1 MTTSL
6 IITMMAI
13 GLLVGVSKTAIG
25 GVGLLSAALIAQVMP
40 AKESTGV
47 LLILFLVGDL
57 FAIGIYK
64 KHVEWKF
71 LKTLILPV
79 LCGFVVGAFYLFHS
93 TDNSLKRTIGVV
105 VVLLVLLYPVSQYWQ
120 KHNDD
125 ITIRYPRTLRVFLG
139 STAGFMS
146 MIANSGGTPMSI
158 YLLLRKNS
166 VLNFLGNTAWFFFII
181 NLAKL
186 PFTFGLGL
194 LDLKSLQYILPAVP
208 MVAIGALIGRRFI
221 AKIDL
226 RMFQNITLISALAV
240 GLKLIFF

>member
-1 MTTSL
+1 
-6 IITMMAI
+6 
-13 GLLVGVSKTAIG
+13 
-25 GVGLLSAALIAQVMP
+25 
-40 AKESTGV
+40 
-47 LLILFLVGDL
+47 
-57 FAIGIYK
+57 
-64 KHVEWKF
+64 
-71 LKTLILPV
+71 

-105 VVLLVLLYPVSQYWQ
+105 VVLLVVLFPVSQYWQ

-226 RMFQNITLISALAV
+226 RLFQNITLISALAV

>member
-1 MTTSL
+1 MITTL

-47 LLILFLVGDL
+47 LLVLFLVGDL

-71 LKTLILPV
+71 LKTLIFPV

-105 VVLLVLLYPVSQYWQ
+105 VVLLVVLFPVSQYWQ

-226 RMFQNITLISALAV
+226 RMFQNITLVSALAV

>member
-1 MTTSL
+1 
-6 IITMMAI
+6 MAI

-47 LLILFLVGDL
+47 LLVLFLVGDL

-71 LKTLILPV
+71 LKTLIFPV

-105 VVLLVLLYPVSQYWQ
+105 VVLLVVLFPVSQYWQ

-226 RMFQNITLISALAV
+226 RLFQNITLISALAV

>member
-71 LKTLILPV
+71 LKTLIFPV

-105 VVLLVLLYPVSQYWQ
+105 VVLLVVLFPVSQYWQ

>member
-71 LKTLILPV
+71 LKTLIFPV

-105 VVLLVLLYPVSQYWQ
+105 VVLLVVLFPVSQYWQ

-226 RMFQNITLISALAV
+226 RMFQNITLVSALAV

>member
-47 LLILFLVGDL
+47 LLVLFLVGDL

-71 LKTLILPV
+71 LKTLIFPV

-226 RMFQNITLISALAV
+226 RMFQNITLVSALAV

>member
-71 LKTLILPV
+71 LKTLIFPV

-105 VVLLVLLYPVSQYWQ
+105 VVLLVVLFPVSQYWQ

-208 MVAIGALIGRRFI
+208 TVAIGALIGRRFI

-226 RMFQNITLISALAV
+226 RMFQNITLVSALAV

>member
-1 MTTSL
+1 
-6 IITMMAI
+6 MAI

-25 GVGLLSAALIAQVMP
+25 GVGLLCAALIAQVMP

-47 LLILFLVGDL
+47 LLVLFLVGDL

-71 LKTLILPV
+71 LKTLFFPV
-79 LCGFVVGAFYLFHS
+79 LCGFVVGAFYLFQS

-105 VVLLVLLYPVSQYWQ
+105 VLLLVLLFPVSQYWQ

-125 ITIRYPRTLRVFLG
+125 ITIRFPRTLRIFLG

-146 MIANSGGTPMSI
+146 MVANSGGTPMSI

-186 PFTFGLGL
+186 PFTLGLGL
-194 LDLKSLQYILPAVP
+194 LSVNSLQYILPAVP

-221 AKIDL
+221 SRINL
-226 RMFQNITLISALAV
+226 RLFQNITLISALAV

>member
-47 LLILFLVGDL
+47 LLVLFLVGDL

-71 LKTLILPV
+71 LKTLIFPV

-125 ITIRYPRTLRVFLG
+125 ITVGYPRTLRVFLG

-194 LDLKSLQYILPAVP
+194 LDLNSLQYILPAVP

-226 RMFQNITLISALAV
+226 RMFQNITLVSALAV

>member
-1 MTTSL
+1 MTTAL

-25 GVGLLSAALIAQVMP
+25 GIGLLSAALIAQVMP

-47 LLILFLVGDL
+47 LLVLFLVGDL

-71 LKTLILPV
+71 LKTLIFPV
-79 LCGFVVGAFYLFHS
+79 FCGFVVGAFYLFHS
-93 TDNSLKRTIGVV
+93 TDSSLKRTIGVV

-125 ITIRYPRTLRVFLG
+125 ITIRYPRTLRIFLG

-146 MIANSGGTPMSI
+146 MVANSGGTPMSI

-181 NLAKL
+181 NLATL
-186 PFTFGLGL
+186 PFTLGLGL
-194 LDLKSLQYILPAVP
+194 LDVNSLRYILPALP
-208 MVAIGALIGRRFI
+208 MVVIGAILGRRFI
-221 AKIDL
+221 AKVDL
-226 RMFQNITLISALAV
+226 RIFQKITLISALAG

>member
-71 LKTLILPV
+71 LKTLIFPV

-226 RMFQNITLISALAV
+226 RMFQNITLVSALAV

>member
-1 MTTSL
+1 MTTTL

-47 LLILFLVGDL
+47 LLVLFLVGDL

-71 LKTLILPV
+71 LKTLIFPV

-105 VVLLVLLYPVSQYWQ
+105 VVLLVVLFPVSQYWQ

-226 RMFQNITLISALAV
+226 RMFQNITLVSALAV

>member
-1 MTTSL
+1 
-6 IITMMAI
+6 MMAI

-71 LKTLILPV
+71 LKTLIFPV

-105 VVLLVLLYPVSQYWQ
+105 VVLLVVLFPVSQYWQ

-226 RMFQNITLISALAV
+226 RMFQNITLVSALAV

>member
-105 VVLLVLLYPVSQYWQ
+105 VVLLVVLFPVSQYWQ